1 MTQNVR
7 LLTNRSKRMTPK
19 QCGNKSFC
27 TRRRERK
34 EKTLI
39 QESGVKTPE
48 PKSSQD
54 KAPETPSGCGSLRTP
69 ESQKPLRP
77 PQPHRLAAGGSPTS
91 HRNQP
96 HPWVPHPGPLLKRAQ
111 GTRVSEPTYQEHVL
125 GFIIPGQ
132 QDKLSQQV
140 SFQTGASEKAGG
152 GYSIYMMF
160 QMMRLVS
167 RHSARSDQI

>member
-1 MTQNVR
+1 MGSKTGGGPPPVSAMPRTQGMLSHFLPDLGVSSFRRHR
-7 LLTNRSKRMTPK
+7 LGT
-19 QCGNKSFC
+19 
-27 TRRRERK
+27 
-34 EKTLI
+34 
-39 QESGVKTPE
+39 
-48 PKSSQD
+48 QD

-69 ESQKPLRP
+69 KSQKPLRP

-152 GYSIYMMF
+152 GNSIYTMF